1 MTNPIEDIAK
11 AINILKDLSTT
22 ESYRVNAI
30 IKLLIDKE
38 KITVEEF
45 NKTLTDQSIEYQKEQ
60 GADIDSIKKII
71 ESAKIK

>member
-45 NKTLTDQSIEYQKEQ
+45 NKTLTDQSTEYQKEQ

>member
-11 AINILKDLSTT
+11 AINLLKDLSTT